1 MNQRPRNDYLRENK
15 TGKYTR
21 KSIFD
26 QVQTNA
32 NAIPHQPRQPQP
44 KTLVYIIDKED
55 FKSIVQ
61 KLTSNQSCE
70 FLSQNLPNRQKIRP
84 GSTSPVPPN
93 AAGVHVSS
101 HMRYIE
107 SLRDESSDSNGELF
121 QQLCDENQS
130 HMQPML
136 YSNGDKIQQTF
147 NENQTHMPPMSNSNV
162 LISVMTSTLPSP
174 WFNGSPQQMD
184 AAYSLTST
192 RVEYPQPLTPNF
204 TFSSNPEFFD
214 PVLGRFKLLS
224 SMFLIAITTRLFL
237 HFQIFQNRISIKQ
250 EIR

>member
-1 MNQRPRNDYLRENK
+1 MNQRPQNDYLRVNK

-26 QVQTNA
+26 QVQTNV
-32 NAIPHQPRQPQP
+32 NAMPHQPRQLQP
-44 KTLVYIIDKED
+44 KMLMYIIDKED

-61 KLTSNQSCE
+61 QLTSNQSCE
-70 FLSQNLPNRQKIRP
+70 FLPQNLPNRQKIRP
-84 GSTSPVPPN
+84 ESTSPVLPN
-93 AAGVHVSS
+93 ATGVHVSS

-107 SLRDESSDSNGELF
+107 SLREESSDSNGELF

-136 YSNGDKIQQTF
+136 HSNGDNFQQTF
-147 NENQTHMPPMSNSNV
+147 NENQSHMPPMSNSNG

-174 WFNGSPQQMD
+174 WFNGSLEQMD
-184 AAYSLTST
+184 AAYSLPST

-204 TFSSNPEFFD
+204 TFSSKPEFFD
-214 PVLGRFKLLS
+214 PDLGGC
-224 SMFLIAITTRLFL
+224 
-237 HFQIFQNRISIKQ
+237 
-250 EIR
+250 